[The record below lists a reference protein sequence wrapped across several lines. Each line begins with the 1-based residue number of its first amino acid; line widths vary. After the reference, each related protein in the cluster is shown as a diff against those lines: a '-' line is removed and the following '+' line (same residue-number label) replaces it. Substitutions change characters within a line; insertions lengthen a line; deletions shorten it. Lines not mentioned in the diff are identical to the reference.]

1 MVENRRD
8 VSESGA
14 PVRSDTF
21 SDSCGIRRASLE
33 AIHRLEA
40 ALGSAAPGRE
50 EAWSDIVGGALRAVE
65 AALDTRD
72 NYDGIDDNPLSTI
85 VRSQCQFE
93 HRVSQLRRDYTSLRR
108 ELAAAGLQCG
118 QRPPDFAD
126 RRHRIYA
133 ALAALR
139 HYHARETDL
148 ILEAWDTDTGAMD

>member
-1 MVENRRD
+1 MVENTRD
-8 VSESGA
+8 VSEAGA
-14 PVRSDTF
+14 PVPSDAF
-21 SDSCGIRRASLE
+21 SDSCDIRRTSLE

-50 EAWSDIVGGALRAVE
+50 EAWADNVGEALRAVE
-65 AALDTRD
+65 AALDARD
-72 NYDGIDDNPLSTI
+72 NYDGVDDNPLSTI

-93 HRVSQLRRDYTSLRR
+93 HRVSQLRRDYNNLRT
-108 ELAAAGLQCG
+108 ELAAAGLQCD

-126 RRHRIYA
+126 LRRRIFA